1 MASRRDSAK
10 QFCGILILKK
20 ILLES
25 FKLSFDAGSVPKTRK
40 RGIITLIHKGENF
53 PRDNPT
59 NWMPVTL
66 LDTDYKILAKT
77 LTRRLNTVLAKL
89 IANDQCGFIKGRNIG
104 TIRRTTDD
112 LIHYT
117 NGK

>member
-10 QFCGILILKK
+10 QFCGILIFLK

-25 FKLSFDAGSVPKTRK
+25 FKLSFDAGSVSKTRK

-66 LDTDYKILAKT
+66 LDTDYKILALLKKHI
-77 LTRRLNTVLAKL
+77 RLGHAGIV
-89 IANDQCGFIKGRNIG
+89 DHSV
-104 TIRRTTDD
+104 D
-112 LIHYT
+112 LDLKKKKY
-117 NGK
+117 